1 MDADLPTVRD
11 VELSHRYGARPILER
26 RFLLSLT
33 VTRAVTK
40 AERFKRMREV
50 ERQVDRLVQKG
61 WNVKQIIYDDE
72 SGCDFHAMITLTT
85 DGKDERDGVI

>member
-1 MDADLPTVRD
+1 M
-11 VELSHRYGARPILER
+11 
-26 RFLLSLT
+26 
-33 VTRAVTK
+33 TK

-61 WNVKQIIYDDE
+61 WSVKQIIYDDE

-85 DGKDERDGVI
+85 DGKNERDGVI

>member
-1 MDADLPTVRD
+1 M
-11 VELSHRYGARPILER
+11 
-26 RFLLSLT
+26 
-33 VTRAVTK
+33 TK